1 MKNKVIHTTIL
12 TLFLNGYSLASSYAV
27 VNGEKLTDED
37 IKPILGMFHKAET
50 FDQLNENEKIMVL
63 DQSIERKLI
72 IQNAGEKKFEERDDF
87 KKIVDDFKKR
97 LLIEFWMKQKMQSVK
112 VNDEDIKSFF
122 EKNRDKYPKEA
133 KLEEYENEIKD
144 AVKMEKFQ
152 LLVDET
158 LSKMKKD
165 AKIDFTGGVKVNYK

>member
-1 MKNKVIHTTIL
+1 MKKRIIL
-12 TLFLNGYSLASSYAV
+12 SVMLFSTYMLASSYAV
-27 VNGEKLTDED
+27 VNGQKLTDED
-37 IKPILGMFHKAET
+37 IKPILGMFHNANS
-50 FDQLNENEKIMVL
+50 FDDLNENEKIMVL

-72 IQNAGEKKFEERDDF
+72 IQNAKDMKLQDRADF

-97 LLIEFWMKQKMQSVK
+97 LLIEFWMRQKMDSVK
-112 VNDEDIKSFF
+112 VNDEDIKSYF
-122 EKNRDKYPKEA
+122 EKNRDKYPKDA
-133 KLEEYENEIKD
+133 KFDNLKNEIAK
-144 AVKMEKFQ
+144 AAKMEKFQ